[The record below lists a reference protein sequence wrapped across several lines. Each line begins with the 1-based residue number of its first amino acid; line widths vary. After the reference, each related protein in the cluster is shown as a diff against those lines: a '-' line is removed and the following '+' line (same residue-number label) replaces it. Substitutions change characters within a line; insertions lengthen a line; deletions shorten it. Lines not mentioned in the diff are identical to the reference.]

1 MIIYD
6 ENLKISAITQNSLE
20 ILGFDSLDDFL
31 SHHSDLGELV
41 ITSQKNTNCSFLEFL
56 QNANNNT
63 ARINI
68 KRKDG
73 SAILLNASLQC
84 ATLKNGENFFIVLL
98 EKQDIINNQ
107 NLIAAVKVKPTLRLP
122 VFKLNAWYLFD
133 TQTQSLIDDSWFE
146 TSLKILNLSKKDFAS
161 YLNIF
166 LHNAREILIQ
176 IQSAIIAKDEI
187 MLKKYVDEIREAA
200 LNLKLNNLANELNAL
215 LDNNQNGK
223 MKEMSLFT
231 KRLIEIENIVKK
243 YSKKS
248 IHEK

>member
-20 ILGFDSLDDFL
+20 VLGFDSLDDFL

-84 ATLKNGENFFIVLL
+84 ATLKNEEKIFAIIL
-98 EKQDIINNQ
+98 ERQDTLNNQ
-107 NLIAAVKVKPTLRLP
+107 NLVAATKTKPILRLP
-122 VFKLNAWYLFD
+122 IYLFD
-133 TQTQSLIDDSWFE
+133 SDIQVLIDDTWFE
-146 TSLKILNLSKKDFAS
+146 TSAKVLNLQKDELAY

-166 LHNAREILIQ
+166 SRNAREKFILIQ
-176 IQSAIIAKDEI
+176 SSLIAKDEM
-187 MLKKYVDEIREAA
+187 MLRKYVNEIKEAT
-200 LNLKLNNLANELNAL
+200 LKLKLNIFVKELENLLKS
-215 LDNNQNGK
+215 DR
-223 MKEMSLFT
+223 KEKRKEISMFS
-231 KRLIEIENIVKK
+231 KRLSEIDIIVKK

-248 IHEK
+248 VYEN